1 VVFFELRN
9 LLLQRVDQRVAVL
22 DIRVLGVSLRHC
34 LVGLSLLLFAL
45 ELQLLKVFLLR
56 LVSELRAL

>member
-1 VVFFELRN
+1 MVFFELRN

-22 DIRVLGVSLRHC
+22 DIRVLGISLRHC
-34 LVGLSLLLFAL
+34 LVGLGLLLFAL
-45 ELQLLKVFLLR
+45 ELQLLQVFLLR